1 MSDEAAPG
9 RDPFVH
15 IVAGDQKWNV
25 CLNFVAKWV
34 AGLAATL
41 IGALLL
47 GAFHFAWQS
56 NEALG
61 RVLEH
66 LDTIDHRIGAVETK
80 VEKVDDKLERKAD
93 RQ

>member
-1 MSDEAAPG
+1 MSDDAAQG

-15 IVAGDQKWNV
+15 IVAGDEKWNV
-25 CLNFVAKWV
+25 CLNFAAKWV
-34 AGLAATL
+34 AGIAATL

-66 LDTIDHRIGAVETK
+66 LDTIDLRISNVETK
-80 VEKVDDKLERKAD
+80 VEKVDDKLDGKAD